1 MSQKSQRS
9 KGTPGNEALGC
20 GKVQTRA
27 GEQGKKSKGEVRPG
41 EQSRE
46 EAELA

>member
-20 GKVQTRA
+20 GEVQTRA
-27 GEQGKKSKGEVRPG
+27 GEQGKSEGEVRPG
-41 EQSRE
+41 ERSRE